1 MSSKRQVAIIGAGV
15 SGLAAASYLCAEG
28 CQVTIYEQKP
38 SAGGLWNRHR
48 SRFEVE
54 QPVYE
59 SLETNV
65 PRQLMTFS
73 DKKWR
78 ADVQLMPHNSSVSE
92 YLQEY
97 ELELLAK
104 YGNSRGGEETLH
116 IEYNSKVVRVEKLL
130 RNYTAKWGV
139 EANVA
144 QYDKQKRTESSYF
157 DAVVVAAGSH
167 QEQYCPI
174 YPGIEDWFKKGPRHL
189 IHSIEF
195 DNPASYKDKN
205 VLILGYSASG
215 YDISVQLTPEGVN
228 RARNVYISTGRPS
241 QPFAPGIRASHI
253 MPRPKRFD
261 AATRSVT
268 FVNGATVTDIDSII
282 LCTGYKYNFD
292 FITTSRN
299 GDVSP
304 LFPTG
309 PNVNNIYQ
317 HIFYISDNTLAFVGL
332 PTRGASFIIAEAQSA
347 VIARA
352 FANRLPVISKT
363 NMQAEYDRWLAEQ
376 KNRESQGNG
385 DIQSYHKLGQN
396 ADKEYVNMLCA
407 WAAEVPT
414 IGQSKLPPYWCG
426 CMDTARQLIGEARA
440 LFKKLSPEEKKKYPS
455 YESLGFSTQKRC
467 TIKHN
472 GGRGVRYASCYLS

>member
-1 MSSKRQVAIIGAGV
+1 MSTKRQVAIIGAGV

-65 PRQLMTFS
+65 SRQLMTFS

-78 ADVQLMPHNSSVSE
+78 AHVQLMPHNSSVCE

-97 ELELLAK
+97 ESKLLTR
-104 YGNSRGGEETLH
+104 YRNSNGEETLH
-116 IEYNSKVVRVEKLL
+116 IEYNAKVVRVEKVS
-130 RNYTAKWGV
+130 RNYTAKWEV

-144 QYDKQKRTESSYF
+144 QYDKKIKREVSHF
-157 DAVVVAAGSH
+157 DAVVVAAGNY
-167 QEQYCPI
+167 QEQNCPI
-174 YPGIEDWFKKGPRHL
+174 YPGIEDWFKKGPRYL

-195 DNPASYKDKN
+195 DGPDSYKDQN
-205 VLILGYSASG
+205 VLIVGYSASG
-215 YDISVQLTPEGVN
+215 YDISDQLTSAAKN
-228 RARNVYISTGRPS
+228 RPKNVYISTSKPN
-241 QPFAPGIRASHI
+241 QTFAPGIRASHV
-253 MPRPKRFD
+253 MPRPAHFD
-261 AATRSVT
+261 VATRVVT
-268 FVNGATVTDIDSII
+268 FVNGAKVTDIDSVI

-292 FITTSRN
+292 FVRTKAGGHDI
-299 GDVSP
+299 P
-304 LFPTG
+304 LFPIG
-309 PNVNNIYQ
+309 PNVDNIYK

-332 PTRGASFIIAEAQSA
+332 PTGGASFIIAEAQSA
-347 VIARA
+347 VIARV
-352 FANRLPVISKT
+352 FANRLAVISRS
-363 NMQAEYDRWLAEQ
+363 NMKAEYDRLLAEHN
-376 KNRESQGNG
+376 NRMSRGNG
-385 DIQSYHKLGQN
+385 DIQSYHNLGQN

-426 CMDTARQLIGEARA
+426 CMDTARQHSGPARA
-440 LFKKLSPEEKKKYPS
+440 VFKQLSPEEKKKHPS

-472 GGRGVRYASCYLS
+472 GGRGIRYASCYLD